1 MSSEAAFFD
10 LDKTLLPG
18 SSLFP
23 LARELYR
30 QRFFDLGDIA
40 RMALDQLAFRV
51 LGAENPDRIE
61 RARDASLEAIRG
73 RRPEEVIEV
82 GRAVAQEEI
91 IPRLYPQA
99 VELVSRHKVAG
110 REVYLCSSSPQD
122 FLALLAEELG
132 MDGVLGTKAEVE
144 DDRYTGRLD
153 GPLCHGE
160 EKARRVAELAS
171 ARGIALARSFAYSD
185 SVNDLPMLELV
196 GTPVAMNPDRRLLWI
211 ARRHGWQVL
220 DFRVARRRT
229 LVASAAGG
237 GAAVVGAL
245 AYALG
250 YALGR
255 SRAAR
260 ARA

>member
-61 RARDASLEAIRG
+61 RARDASLEAISG

-82 GRAVAQEEI
+82 GRSVAEEEI

-99 VELVSRHKVAG
+99 VELVSRHRVAG

-122 FLALLAEELG
+122 FIALLASELG
-132 MDGVLGTKAEVE
+132 MDGVVGTRAEIE
-144 DDRYTGRLD
+144 GDRYTGRLE
-153 GPLCHGE
+153 GALCHAE
-160 EKARRVAELAS
+160 EKARRVRKPATE
-171 ARGIALARSFAYSD
+171 RQIGF
-185 SVNDLPMLELV
+185 
-196 GTPVAMNPDRRLLWI
+196 
-211 ARRHGWQVL
+211 
-220 DFRVARRRT
+220 
-229 LVASAAGG
+229 
-237 GAAVVGAL
+237 
-245 AYALG
+245 
-250 YALGR
+250 
-255 SRAAR
+255 AR
-260 ARA
+260 AFP